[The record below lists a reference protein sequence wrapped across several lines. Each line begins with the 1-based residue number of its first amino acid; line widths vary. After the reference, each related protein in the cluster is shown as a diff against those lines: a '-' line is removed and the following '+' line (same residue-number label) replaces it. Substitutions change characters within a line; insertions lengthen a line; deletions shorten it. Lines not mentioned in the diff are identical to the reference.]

1 MSVWSE
7 AVTTLVLRYRLRVA
21 LDVTH
26 FYPEG
31 RGQHV
36 RDALARRAIREIRE
50 ALRPYALDD
59 EPHPEDMTVAV
70 KDEISLSFTRQALVY
85 WMPRV
90 TAIELVGGAMDGRTV
105 DVVDPF
111 KLDTILIPQRPSYS
125 PLADPDSAPAP
136 YEPTPRPR
144 MYGLTGWDNTERRWR
159 FTLKG

>member
-7 AVTTLVLRYRLRVA
+7 AVTTLVLSYRLRA
-21 LDVTH
+21 ELDVTH
-26 FYPEG
+26 FYPP

-50 ALRPYALDD
+50 ALLPYALDD
-59 EPHPEDMTVAV
+59 EPHPEDMAVAV

-90 TAIELVGGAMDGRTV
+90 TAIELVGGAADGRTMHLP
-105 DVVDPF
+105 DPF
-111 KLDTILIPQRPSYS
+111 KPGAFFVPQYPRHPFRDE
-125 PLADPDSAPAP
+125 PL
-136 YEPTPRPR
+136 PRPLQ
-144 MYGLTGWDNTERRWR
+144 YELTGWDNTERRWR